1 MNRMKLLCAVFLLSL
16 MGSAGAALVP
26 LEQSYELG
34 LNEVTLPAHSASQV
48 VIRRCAEC
56 EVETLPVNGS
66 TTYFVGSRR
75 SANLAEFQAAA
86 EKATP
91 DTTAV
96 YVFYK
101 PETGFVTRIVL
112 SLAG

>member
-1 MNRMKLLCAVFLLSL
+1 MKRIKMTCALCLLGL

-56 EVETLPVNGS
+56 DVETLPVNTS

-75 SANLAEFQAAA
+75 SANLAEFRATAEQAR
-86 EKATP
+86 P
-91 DTTAV
+91 DSTAV